1 LLAVLKAASGQIDE
15 AFARTQR
22 AAVIDDRMIAQV
34 FSVGFDQQ
42 RLRVLQKSLFNR
54 ERFLSLVSRH
64 LSSSAEAVG
73 AAFDL
78 VLRRKGLSAEA
89 LAAQRDAILGGRYP
103 DLREPFEQLAQL
115 RQRIAQKTLAGP
127 APAESLP
134 LHEEI
139 LHQWQQ
145 DQQQR
150 ETALARQIPE
160 M

>member
-1 LLAVLKAASGQIDE
+1 
-15 AFARTQR
+15 
-22 AAVIDDRMIAQV
+22 
-34 FSVGFDQQ
+34 
-42 RLRVLQKSLFNR
+42 
-54 ERFLSLVSRH
+54 LVSRH

-127 APAESLP
+127 APAESLL
-134 LHEEI
+134 LHEQI

-160 M
+160 MNLERQLQAADRRAVALALPANSALIEFVYFHVSDFKAVPARGEATWRPPRYLAF